1 MNFFSVLN
9 FWPLLI
15 SSVYDPNPIHI
26 GLRGLGPSLT
36 TTVGA
41 IVLNALLSMF
51 PGDTRWIL
59 FIASTILTCFNGAL
73 SVVTPG
79 KCSPLLLFYIGNI
92 IITPR

>member
-26 GLRGLGPSLT
+26 ELRGLGPSLT

-51 PGDTRWIL
+51 PGDTR
-59 FIASTILTCFNGAL
+59 
-73 SVVTPG
+73 
-79 KCSPLLLFYIGNI
+79 
-92 IITPR
+92 